1 MLLGRIEKAPR
12 DRADRRCYWEV
23 KDMLKSYKYR
33 YRYIYRKLLFY
44 GKHGKINS
52 ARVKLQT
59 LPFNTNNIF
68 RYANYDTI
76 ISVVSQAR

>member
-1 MLLGRIEKAPR
+1 MLLGRIERAPK
-12 DRADRRCYWEV
+12 DRADRRCHWEV
-23 KDMLKSYKYR
+23 KDVRKSYKYR

-52 ARVKLQT
+52 ARVKAPNPSFQH
-59 LPFNTNNIF
+59 NNIF

-76 ISVVSQAR
+76 ISVVSPAR